1 MLCLLVWYVYCYKI
15 VIVGCLVV
23 LLVGLWFWV
32 WVLVSR
38 IDSLVAVFTVMGV
51 GGCVACADLLG
62 VSV

>member
-1 MLCLLVWYVYCYKI
+1 M
-15 VIVGCLVV
+15 IVGCLVV
-23 LLVGLWFWV
+23 LLVVGLWFWV

-51 GGCVACADLLG
+51 GGCVACAGLLG